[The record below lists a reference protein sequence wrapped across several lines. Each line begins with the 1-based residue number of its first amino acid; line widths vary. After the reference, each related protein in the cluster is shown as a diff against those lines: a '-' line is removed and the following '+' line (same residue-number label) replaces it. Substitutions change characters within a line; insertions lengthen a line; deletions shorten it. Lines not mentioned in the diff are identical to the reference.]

1 MTIQSTATNSS
12 DGTHG
17 GFVAVNEAS
26 ATLNFTNCVFKGKM
40 LGANA
45 TSNGGF
51 VGYNAGTKIKYT
63 DCLFAPTE
71 LTMSATS
78 SCTFNRN
85 GHSELTRCYYTEA
98 LGAEEGKHVSTTCEG
113 NICTKIT
120 FNGSDY
126 YVLGANVITTP
137 TRYDYNGGSAIT
149 VTP

>member
-1 MTIQSTATNSS
+1 VTIQSTATTSG

-40 LGANA
+40 LGINA

-78 SCTFNRN
+78 SCTYHHTDTLRLQWRF
-85 GHSELTRCYYTEA
+85 GHHRDPRHDLRRS
-98 LGAEEGKHVSTTCEG
+98 GA
-113 NICTKIT
+113 
-120 FNGSDY
+120 
-126 YVLGANVITTP
+126 
-137 TRYDYNGGSAIT
+137 
-149 VTP
+149 